1 MSSVNS
7 ISVSSSSIIDEIG
20 KSNVVKEGDYDFQ
33 LPRSYIIAMTGLQ

>member
-7 ISVSSSSIIDEIG
+7 ISVSNSSIIDEIG
-20 KSNVVKEGDYDFQ
+20 KSNVKEGDYDFQ